1 MATSNIKKDDE
12 GHEQWEAA
20 ETIHNQHQWSDSSD
34 DDIDHKF
41 YDAHDTDLHHNQSPP
56 PPPPS
61 STSTNDEAELLHK
74 RLNDQLSTDDTPKK
88 KSPG

>member
-56 PPPPS
+56 PPAS
-61 STSTNDEAELLHK
+61 STSTNDETELLHK